1 MSVVSYFNLK
11 PNECNP
17 WRVMNLAK
25 RTKKNDA
32 DQKNKKGFDSAV
44 INQEFAHEFGSA
56 AANKA
61 HKEKAKKEKASK
73 NNGKYKG
80 Q

>member
-1 MSVVSYFNLK
+1 M
-11 PNECNP
+11 
-17 WRVMNLAK
+17 AK

-32 DQKNKKGFDSAV
+32 DQKNKKGFDSSV
-44 INQEFAHEFGSA
+44 HDQEFAHEIGSA
-56 AANKA
+56 AANKL

>member
-1 MSVVSYFNLK
+1 M
-11 PNECNP
+11 
-17 WRVMNLAK
+17 AK

-44 INQEFAHEFGSA
+44 LNEEFAHEMGSA
-56 AANKA
+56 TANKI
-61 HKEKAKKEKASK
+61 HKDKAKKEKAGK
-73 NNGKYKG
+73 NNGRYKG